1 MHNRLYLIINM
12 KLLKILSLLAMPLV
26 MAQQSTRFV
35 YQVTLTPDSTNVE
48 KKTELAF
55 LDTDGKK
62 SIFYSENSLKRDSV
76 MERMRATRNFDRTQ
90 MQNLRSN
97 MQFTIE
103 KDVTNQSLVYKARIG
118 RDNYSYAETPVFEW
132 KILPETVKIGD
143 YQTQKAETKFGGRTW
158 YAWFTQEIPLQD
170 GPYKFSGL
178 PGLIVKVQ
186 DEKGDYSFDLMQ
198 TKKIAEIYEPL
209 NRGQVIT
216 LSKSK
221 YTDMEK
227 KMQKDPASFY
237 SAQRSGGGRGPGGG
251 GGNRPGMDPKQ
262 MQEMVKRLEAEAKS
276 KNNPIELK

>member
-1 MHNRLYLIINM
+1 M
-12 KLLKILSLLAMPLV
+12 KFFKILSLFAMPFV
-26 MAQQSTRFV
+26 MAQQGTRFV
-35 YQVTLTPDSTNVE
+35 YQATLTPDSTNVE
-48 KKTELAF
+48 KKTELAY

-62 SIFYSENSLKRDSV
+62 SVFYAENAMKRDSL
-76 MERMRATRNFDRTQ
+76 MERMRTTQNFNREQ
-90 MQNLRSN
+90 MQSLRSN
-97 MQFTIE
+97 LQFTIE
-103 KDVTNQSLVYKARIG
+103 KDLTNQSLIYKSRIG
-118 RDNYSYAETPVFEW
+118 RDNYSYSETPTFDW

-198 TKKIAEIYEPL
+198 TKKIAEIYQPL
-209 NRGQVIT
+209 NRGQVIA
-216 LSKSK
+216 LPKSK
-221 YTDMEK
+221 YVEMEK
-227 KMQKDPASFY
+227 KMQEDPASFF
-237 SAQRSGGGRGPGGG
+237 SAQRSSGGGRGPARGG

-262 MQEMVKRLEAEAKS
+262 IQEFQKRMEAEIKS

>member
-1 MHNRLYLIINM
+1 MRF
-12 KLLKILSLLAMPLV
+12 LKIFSILAMPLV

-35 YQVTLTPDSTNVE
+35 YQATLTPDSTNVE
-48 KKTELAF
+48 KKTELAY

-62 SIFYSENSLKRDSV
+62 SVFYSENSMKRDSL
-76 MERMRATRNFDRTQ
+76 MERMRATKNFDRTQ
-90 MQNLRSN
+90 MQNFRSN
-97 MQFTIE
+97 LQFSVE
-103 KDVTNQSLVYKARIG
+103 KDLTTQSVVYKSRIG
-118 RDNYSYAETPVFEW
+118 RDNYSYSETPVFEW

-198 TKKIAEIYEPL
+198 TKKIAEIYQPL
-209 NRGQVIT
+209 NRGQFIT

-221 YTDMEK
+221 YTEMEK
-227 KMQKDPASFY
+227 KIQKDPVSFIN
-237 SAQRSGGGRGPGGG
+237 ANRNSGRG
-251 GGNRPGMDPKQ
+251 GGNRPAMDPKQ
-262 MQEMVKRLEAEAKS
+262 MQEMQKIMETEIKS
-276 KNNPIELK
+276 RNNPIELK

>member
-1 MHNRLYLIINM
+1 
-12 KLLKILSLLAMPLV
+12 MPLV

-97 MQFTIE
+97 INFTIE
-103 KDVTNQSLVYKARIG
+103 KDLSNQSLVYKSRIG
-118 RDNYSYAETPVFEW
+118 RDQYSYNENPSLSW

-143 YQTQKAETKFGGRTW
+143 FKTQKAETSFGGRTW
-158 YAWFTQEIPLQD
+158 YAWFTPEIPLQD

-186 DEKGDYSFDLMQ
+186 DSKGDYSFDLMQ
-198 TKKIAEIYEPL
+198 TKKIADIQQPQV
-209 NRGQVIT
+209 RGQFIN
-216 LSKSK
+216 LPKNK
-221 YTDMEK
+221 YMDMEK
-227 KMQKDPASFY
+227 KFQKDPASFI
-237 SAQRSGGGRGPGGG
+237 SAQRNSGGAPGGS

-262 MQEMVKRLEAEAKS
+262 MQEMQKRMEAEIKS
-276 KNNPIELK
+276 RNNPIELK